1 MSSEFLNKSGLSYFF
16 GKIKEMLQN
25 KQDKLTA
32 GDNITITDNVISA
45 TAGDKNVYF
54 ATTQGAT
61 YEDRMYKVKVT
72 LKDWKGNFGDILYLQ
87 FQNDIASTTALYM
100 VINSE
105 NPKRII
111 VNASTSDV
119 PGRLFRAHEVV
130 GFVVD
135 TNNRFQMLDHSTANT
150 QYYGLTRLQNEI
162 WDDATTA
169 ITPHAVQ
176 TALADKQDKLYAGDN
191 ITIGTD
197 NKIEAYNKV
206 YVGTCATSES
216 EDVKEVSCPEWILA
230 GGNIIV
236 VNFVNG
242 NMSSI
247 PSLNVEGS
255 GATIINWNNAKHMWQ
270 ADSWIAFAF
279 DENVNQFYAIN
290 MEKADDNKYGVVQ
303 LSDLVDMESGISDGR
318 AATPFAVKKAYDL
331 AQSAKEEAETG
342 TKVFYGTCESGVGVA
357 KKEVV
362 CADWTLENGNV
373 IVVRFATTNSASDAM
388 YLNVNNTGE
397 YPVGPITNPTYFW
410 RSGGIVAFAFDEA
423 SSKYVMLNMG
433 LATTGYYGV
442 TRLSNAVNST
452 SQQTASTPY
461 AVKQAYDLAKGK
473 QDKLTAGNGI
483 TIQDNVISAEGGSH
497 QQDLYIY
504 DIQGEVHKT
513 NGYKLTVSSSGNSAE
528 YSGANAWD
536 LTIKPQK
543 ILAPDFNADSTFT
556 TTLACTLTAD
566 SREMDCAIDVEFT
579 SYTNGELNC
588 TFLFAGMFAEY
599 RQSLT
604 FTQYHKTDG
613 LSTSITATQ
622 NSVF

>member
-16 GKIKEMLQN
+16 GKIKEMLQG

-32 GDNITITDNVISA
+32 GDNITIADNVISA

-61 YEDRMYKVKVT
+61 YEDRMYKVKVS

-87 FQNDIASTTALYM
+87 FQNEVASTTALYM

-135 TNNRFQMLDHSTANT
+135 TNNRFQMLDHSTAT
-150 QYYGLTRLQNEI
+150 SSYYGLTRLRNEI

-242 NMSSI
+242 NMSST

-255 GATIINWNNAKHMWQ
+255 GATEINWNNAKHMWQ
-270 ADSWIAFAF
+270 ADSWVAFAF

-303 LSDLVDMESGISDGR
+303 LSDYVDMESGISDGR

-331 AQSAKEEAETG
+331 ANLG
-342 TKVFYGTCESGVGVA
+342 NKVFYATCSSAQTENTKEITIDDWRDKAGDIVVVMFENTNNAGTLTLKINHGDTSTSATLYFGTSATAQSRIIGVGEPIA
-357 KKEVV
+357 I
-362 CADWTLENGNV
+362 AWNGQY
-373 IVVRFATTNSASDAM
+373 FDALGKGPATTN
-388 YLNVNNTGE
+388 
-397 YPVGPITNPTYFW
+397 
-410 RSGGIVAFAFDEA
+410 
-423 SSKYVMLNMG
+423 
-433 LATTGYYGV
+433 YYGV
-442 TRLSNAVNST
+442 TRLSASVNTGENTMAVTPSAVRTALNA
-452 SQQTASTPY
+452 
-461 AVKQAYDLAKGK
+461 K
-473 QDKLTAGNGI
+473 QDTLTAGSNI
-483 TIQDNVISAEGGSH
+483 TIENNVISANVEMNLST
-497 QQDLYIY
+497 YAY
-504 DIQGEVHKT
+504 DIAEESVGESGYAVSIKP
-513 NGYKLTVSSSGNSAE
+513 NGMSME
-528 YSGANAWD
+528 YSGYDAWT
-536 LTIKPQK
+536 LTIKKQRF
-543 ILAPDFNADSTFT
+543 IATDFTSVNPVVVN
-556 TTLACTLTAD
+556 LACEL
-566 SREMDCAIDVEFT
+566 DVG
-579 SYTNGELNC
+579 NGETYDIVVPCRLKAFFENTMLISCDMFEMGNRCETLNGSTIIQYH
-588 TFLFAGMFAEY
+588 TFSNSSG
-599 RQSLT
+599 SLT
-604 FTQYHKTDG
+604 VTERTK
-613 LSTSITATQ
+613 L
-622 NSVF
+622 V